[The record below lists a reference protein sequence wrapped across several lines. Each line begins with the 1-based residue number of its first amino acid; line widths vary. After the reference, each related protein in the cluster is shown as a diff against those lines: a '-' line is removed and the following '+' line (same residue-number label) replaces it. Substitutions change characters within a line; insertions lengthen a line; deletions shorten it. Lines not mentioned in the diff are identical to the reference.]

1 MFILILIVM
10 STGGLLTGALTGTNS
25 GTTAGA
31 ATGSIAVKTIPFSSE
46 RHCEMAA
53 KKLNEKTDKNIKV
66 LAVCVDP
73 GLAH

>member
-10 STGGLLTGALTGTNS
+10 STGGLLTGVLTGTNS
-25 GTTAGA
+25 GA

-53 KKLNEKTDKNIKV
+53 KKLNEKTDKNVKV
-66 LAVCVDP
+66 LAVCVDR

>member
-10 STGGLLTGALTGTNS
+10 SAGGAVLTGLPS
-25 GTTAGA
+25 KTTASSV
-31 ATGSIAVKTIPFSSE
+31 TGSIAVKTISFSSE
-46 RHCEMAA
+46 RHCETAA

-66 LAVCVDP
+66 LAVCVDR